1 MSKRDYY
8 DVLGISKS
16 ASKDEIRKAYRSLSK
31 KYHPD
36 LNKADDAVDK
46 FKEVTE
52 AYEVLSDDSKKAN
65 YDQFGHTDPNQG
77 FGGLVAVAELTD
89 SASMIYS
96 VRFSAEIH
104 DDAIR
109 MPLEKATI
117 YSIR

>member
-8 DVLGISKS
+8 DVLGITKS

-77 FGGLVAVAELTD
+77 FGGFVAAELMD
-89 SASMIYS
+89 SVSMIYS
-96 VRFSAEIH
+96 VRFSAGIH
-104 DDAIR
+104 DDVIR